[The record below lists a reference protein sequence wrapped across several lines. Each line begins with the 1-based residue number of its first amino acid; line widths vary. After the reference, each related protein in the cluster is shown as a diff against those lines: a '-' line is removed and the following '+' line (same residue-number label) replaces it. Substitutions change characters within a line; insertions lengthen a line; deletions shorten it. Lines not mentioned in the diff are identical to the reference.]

1 MLAHYFSFSFAN
13 LKNLDVMPVRVIGM
27 TNLDPNTL
35 LRGAMQLH
43 AAGDISTAV
52 EQVRGIVADH
62 PEFAAGYSY
71 LGQTLVTRQRKFGEG
86 LDYLKMAVKFDPV
99 DAYILYTAGWCSE
112 YIANALER
120 PKFSFQAPTETP
132 QELYE
137 KARALFLDALA
148 VLGEQPDDALKGD
161 VEDMLD
167 VVAKATGEPWDEEL
181 REYAPP
187 RIR

>member
-1 MLAHYFSFSFAN
+1 MA
-13 LKNLDVMPVRVIGM
+13 
-27 TNLDPNTL
+27 NLDPNTL
-35 LRGAMQLH
+35 LRVAMQLH

-52 EQVRGIVADH
+52 EQVREIVADH

-71 LGQTLVTRQRKFGEG
+71 LGQTLVTRQRKFNEG
-86 LDYLKMAVKFDPV
+86 LDYLRRAVKSDPQ

-112 YIANALER
+112 YVANALER
-120 PKFSFQAPTETP
+120 PKFSYQAPAETP
-132 QELYE
+132 QELY
-137 KARALFLDALA
+137 KRARMLFFEALA
-148 VLGEQPDDALKGD
+148 VLREEPDDALKGD

-167 VVAKATGEPWDEEL
+167 VIARATGEPWDEEL

>member
-1 MLAHYFSFSFAN
+1 
-13 LKNLDVMPVRVIGM
+13 M

-35 LRGAMQLH
+35 LREAMQLH

-52 EQVRGIVADH
+52 AQVREIISNN
-62 PEFAAGYSY
+62 PEFAAGHSY
-71 LGQTLVTRQRKFGEG
+71 LGQTLITRQRKFKEG
-86 LDYLKMAVKFDPV
+86 LDYLKKAVKSDSS

-120 PKFSFQAPTETP
+120 PKFSFQTPVEAP
-132 QELYE
+132 QELY
-137 KARALFLDALA
+137 KQARALFLDALA
-148 VLGEQPDDALKGD
+148 VLAEQPDDALKGD

-181 REYAPP
+181 KEYAPP

>member
-1 MLAHYFSFSFAN
+1 
-13 LKNLDVMPVRVIGM
+13 MPVRVICM

-35 LRGAMQLH
+35 LREAMQLH
-43 AAGDISTAV
+43 AAGDISRAV
-52 EQVRGIVADH
+52 EQVLEIISNY

-71 LGQTLVTRQRKFGEG
+71 LGQTLITRQRKFKEG
-86 LDYLKMAVKFDPV
+86 LDYLKMAVKSDSS

-120 PKFSFQAPTETP
+120 PKFSFQTP
-132 QELYE
+132 IEGPQALY
-137 KARALFLDALA
+137 KQARTLFLDALA
-148 VLGEQPDDALKGD
+148 ILAEQPDDALKGD

-181 REYAPP
+181 KEYAPP

>member
-1 MLAHYFSFSFAN
+1 
-13 LKNLDVMPVRVIGM
+13 LK
-27 TNLDPNTL
+27 
-35 LRGAMQLH
+35 Q
-43 AAGDISTAV
+43 
-52 EQVRGIVADH
+52 
-62 PEFAAGYSY
+62 
-71 LGQTLVTRQRKFGEG
+71 
-86 LDYLKMAVKFDPV
+86 AVKFDPV